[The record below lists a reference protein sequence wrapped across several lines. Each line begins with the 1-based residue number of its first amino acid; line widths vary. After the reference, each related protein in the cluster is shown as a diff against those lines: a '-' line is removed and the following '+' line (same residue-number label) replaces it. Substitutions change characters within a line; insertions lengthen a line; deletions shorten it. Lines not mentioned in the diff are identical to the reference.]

1 MEVDIRKMDDVI
13 AVDLKGRLVAGTGA
27 EQLQAIMNEIIASD
41 WKKIILNLSE
51 VTKVDSAGI
60 GELVASDR
68 LAKRFGSTMK
78 LVHLTG
84 QIREIFELS
93 QLLPL
98 LTIFDSE
105 EAALAAF
112 HQAS

>member
-1 MEVDIRKMDDVI
+1 MEVDIRKESDVVI
-13 AVDLKGRLVAGTGA
+13 VDLKGRLVAGTGA
-27 EQLQAIMNEIIASD
+27 DQLQAIMNEIIASD

-51 VTKVDSAGI
+51 VTKIDSAGI

-98 LTIFDSE
+98 LTIFESE

-112 HQAS
+112 QSA

>member
-1 MEVDIRKMDDVI
+1 MEVDIRQEADVVI
-13 AVDLKGRLVAGTGA
+13 VDLKGRLVAGTGA

-41 WKKIILNLSE
+41 WKKVILNLSE
-51 VTKVDSAGI
+51 VTKIDSAGI

-68 LAKRFGSTMK
+68 LAKRFGSTLK

-84 QIREIFELS
+84 QIKEIFELS

-98 LTIFDSE
+98 LTIFESE

-112 HQAS
+112 RSS

>member
-1 MEVDIRKMDDVI
+1 MEVDIRQEDDVVI
-13 AVDLKGRLVAGTGA
+13 VDLKGRLVAGTGA

-41 WKKIILNLSE
+41 WKKVILNLSE
-51 VTKVDSAGI
+51 VTKIDSAGI

-98 LTIFDSE
+98 LTIFESE

-112 HQAS
+112 QSA